1 MRHGRHGAPR
11 WSVPRVRNDAAVA
24 GTSAKVIP
32 HHRQPFLQDA
42 IVLVAAPMMA
52 ICDRS
57 GQFDGTGVGGLFTAD
72 RRLLSRLVV
81 TVDGREPEPIHAEL
95 TDAASARFVG
105 VLRHKG
111 LPTPDPTLRVER
123 RRFLVE
129 TPVEPGEAVAQT
141 FQEVIRLSNAG
152 RERQHLM
159 VEVEVATDLAGVS
172 VLAGGTAGLAD
183 VLVYRED
190 GGLMF
195 QSPGL
200 PGWTV
205 FVRGDRSADR
215 LSDHTLEYD
224 LEVPAGGSVELV
236 VGVSSTVPEEAAVVW
251 PGPRDLV
258 APEVCST
265 DGILAPLVRRGV
277 DDLAHLQLCDPQA
290 PQDAFFAA
298 GAPWYLTLFGR
309 DALISARFALPLGW
323 QQAASTLRVL
333 GRRQARERNVRAA
346 TEPGKIL
353 HELRAASSVAAASPA
368 FLPPAYYGSIDST
381 PLWILLLHDAWR
393 WGMPDAE
400 VAALMPV
407 LVAAAG
413 WLLHEGDADGDG
425 LLEYIDLSGRGLA
438 NQGWKDS
445 GDSVQ
450 NRTGERAE
458 PPVALCEVQG
468 YAFEAAQAAAD
479 LLDRFGTDVPGAP
492 PTAELRNFADRLRNR
507 FQETFWLSDE
517 NGEYLA
523 LALDGHKR
531 PVTAVASN
539 AGHVVAT
546 GLLDAQQVETVAA
559 RLVSA
564 ELASGFGLRTM
575 GADSAGF
582 NPLGYH
588 TGSVWTHD
596 TGFVI
601 SELAKAGEGAAARTL
616 IQGLLRTS
624 PSVDHRF
631 PELYSGEQWGGDV
644 TSPAP
649 YPASCRPQAWAAAT
663 GIAMLTA
670 MLGIRPDV
678 PNNRVVLAPLGL
690 ADREVDGL
698 EVRGLRIGTGTLSV
712 RIRGSEVD
720 VLEAP
725 AAIDVV
731 VSAG

>member
-1 MRHGRHGAPR
+1 M
-11 WSVPRVRNDAAVA
+11 RNDAAVA
-24 GTSAKVIP
+24 DAVVKAIP
-32 HHRQPFLQDA
+32 HHRQPFLHEA

-81 TVDGREPEPIHAEL
+81 TVDGRQPEPIHAEL

-105 VLRHKG
+105 VFRHKG

-129 TPVEPGEAVAQT
+129 SAVEPGEAVAQSLE
-141 FQEVIRLSNAG
+141 EVIRLSNAG
-152 RERQHLM
+152 RESQHL
-159 VEVEVATDLAGVS
+159 VLEVEVASDLAGVS
-172 VLAGGTAGLAD
+172 VVSGGTAGLTD
-183 VLVYRED
+183 VIGYRED
-190 GGLMF
+190 GGLVF
-195 QSPGL
+195 ASPVL
-200 PGWTV
+200 PGWSV
-205 FVRGDRSADR
+205 FVRGNPSADR
-215 LSDHTLEYD
+215 VSDHTLEYD
-224 LEVPAGGSVELV
+224 LEVEAGRSVEIRLT
-236 VGVSSTVPEEAAVVW
+236 VSSTVPEEAGVVW
-251 PGPRDLV
+251 PGPRDL
-258 APEVCST
+258 PGPKVCST
-265 DGILAPLVRRGV
+265 DGILGPLVARSV
-277 DDLAHLQLCDPQA
+277 DDLAHLQLSDPLA
-290 PQDAFFAA
+290 PQDVFFAA

-323 QQAASTLRVL
+323 ERAASTLRVL
-333 GRRQARERNVRAA
+333 GRRQAQERSVRAA
-346 TEPGKIL
+346 SEPGKIL
-353 HELRAASSVAAASPA
+353 HELRSTVECRGRIPRLPAAGLLRLDRLDSAVDPAAARRLA
-368 FLPPAYYGSIDST
+368 
-381 PLWILLLHDAWR
+381 

-407 LVAAAG
+407 LAAAAG

-425 LLEYIDLSGRGLA
+425 LLEYIDHSGRGLA

-450 NRTGERAE
+450 NRTGEQAE

-468 YAFEAAQAAAD
+468 YAYQAAHLAAD

-492 PTAELRNFADRLRNR
+492 ATAELRDFADRLHAR
-507 FQETFWLSDE
+507 FHESFWLSDDD
-517 NGEYLA
+517 GEYLA

-531 PVTAVASN
+531 PVTAVTSN
-539 AGHVVAT
+539 PGHVVAT
-546 GLLDAQQVETVAA
+546 GLLDKQQAGTVAA
-559 RLVSA
+559 RLVSL

-575 GADSAGF
+575 GTASAGF

-601 SELAKAGEGAAARTL
+601 AELAKAGEAAAARTL
-616 IQGLLRTS
+616 IDGLLRTS

-631 PELYSGEQWGGDV
+631 PELYSGEQWGDV

-663 GIAMLTA
+663 GIAILTA
-670 MLGIRPDV
+670 LLGIRPDV
-678 PNNRVVLAPLGL
+678 PNGRVVLAPLGL
-690 ADREVDGL
+690 ADGAVDGL
-698 EVRGLRIGTGTLSV
+698 EVRGLRIGNGTLSV

-725 AAIDVV
+725 AGIDVV
-731 VSAG
+731 VSAS